1 MPKLVNV
8 EDVLSHR
15 FVGVD
20 DADRILRKDI
30 SDDEIYAYRLGWND
44 ALEIVAEAEAVDPE
58 SLVKH
63 GTWQRGKQKYWN
75 YSCSECGCEISWQGW
90 YCPKCGAKMER
101 MSNDAKQTSRVAEK
115 TDRTASD
122 IMDEIRL
129 G

>member
-1 MPKLVNV
+1 MNV

-30 SDDEIYAYRLGWND
+30 SDDEIYAYRLGWNE

-63 GTWQRGKQKYWN
+63 GSWQRGKQKYWN
-75 YSCSECGCEISWQGW
+75 YAC
-90 YCPKCGAKMER
+90 
-101 MSNDAKQTSRVAEK
+101 
-115 TDRTASD
+115 
-122 IMDEIRL
+122 
-129 G
+129 